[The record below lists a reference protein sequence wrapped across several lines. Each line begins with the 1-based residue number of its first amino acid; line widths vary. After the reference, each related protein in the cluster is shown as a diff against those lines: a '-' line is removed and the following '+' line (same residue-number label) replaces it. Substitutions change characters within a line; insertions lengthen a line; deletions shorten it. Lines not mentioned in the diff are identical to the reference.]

1 MNKKFWKNAALYAG
15 IVLFFIGLA
24 YGFVPQVLDGKVVNQ
39 SDISGYMG
47 MAQETQQWN
56 SAHPDDRTAWT
67 DSMFGGMPTT
77 MLTGNG
83 SGDWT
88 QPVYNLL
95 LTGKRPASYLLIS
108 LLGAFL
114 LMLALGIHPLIAAGG
129 AIAVTFCSYNMQ
141 IIQVGHNA
149 KMLALA
155 FVPWVLAAV
164 IFTYRSALA
173 GPNSAGKGVK
183 ASSVVAGSDATTAS
197 SAGADSASTSNPVTP
212 DPGTSGAG
220 AWREWVPR
228 TVLGAALFALALG
241 FQIKANH
248 VQITYY
254 LAIIIFSYV
263 LVLLID
269 TLARNRKMFGR
280 FAVASALLLVLGV
293 IGIATNANRLIP
305 TYLYTQETMRGGSD
319 LSGGESK
326 GLDLSYATSWSYGW
340 EELPNMMIPDYNGGA
355 SAASV
360 NPDKSETVKLLKRA
374 WQSNARQV
382 AKALPMYWGPQPF
395 TAGPMYMGA
404 ITIFLFILGL
414 GLCRGSERWWMLI
427 PTIIGIFLAL
437 GNHFMPFTEF
447 WYYHVP
453 FYNKFRS
460 VSMALI
466 ILQFTLPML
475 GFLVLDRILKRSYE
489 RKEFLKWGLVALAV
503 TGGFCLLAMTGM
515 GRSFTG
521 SVDSGQPDML
531 VEALAADRLMLLRH
545 DAWMSLI
552 LIVLT
557 FGLLFWAYS
566 GNDDASQRAA
576 SHSATQSGAAQ
587 QRASQQSATQT
598 DALRFT
604 RPLAAG
610 VAICLLVLVNMF
622 SVGKRYLNKDHF
634 VTERAFKGQF
644 VATPADKA
652 ILADPAPSYRVLDLT
667 VNVFNDSRPS
677 YFHKNI
683 GGYSPV
689 KLQRYQ
695 DLIDH
700 YLSGE
705 INSIYRASKGAKTV
719 SEVQA
724 ALPQL
729 PVLSMLN
736 DKYIILDGNAAPL
749 RNPSAQGPC
758 WFVDSVVKASTPD
771 EEIALLGEVDLSR
784 VAVLGPDFADA
795 VEDSSLALRM
805 TECEK
810 GDYIVMTSYAPNEL
824 RYHYHA
830 KSDRVAVFSEV
841 WYPRG
846 WTAWIADG
854 QTKGATG
861 DSSRSLRMTEGKAG
875 MTAGAT
881 GDSSRSLR
889 MTEETADIELFR
901 SNWTLRGAVLP
912 AGDHDIVM
920 CFDPPSYKLSS
931 RISRAS
937 SIALILLVLLAMGGF
952 FVPFAGKNGQKDE

>member
-15 IVLFFIGLA
+15 IVLFFVGLA

-155 FVPWVLAAV
+155 FVPWVLASV

-173 GPNSAGKGVK
+173 GPKKVGV
-183 ASSVVAGSDATTAS
+183 T
-197 SAGADSASTSNPVTP
+197 

-269 TLARNRKMFGR
+269 TLARKRKMFGR

-374 WQSNARQV
+374 GQSNARQV

-414 GLCRGSERWWMLI
+414 GLCRGNERWWLLI

-489 RKEFLKWGLVALAV
+489 RKEFLKWGLVALAI

-587 QRASQQSATQT
+587 QRASQQPATQT

-652 ILADPAPSYRVLDLT
+652 ILTDPAPSYRVLDLT

-795 VEDSSLALRM
+795 VGDSSRSLRM
-805 TECEK
+805 TEEED

-830 KSDRVAVFSEV
+830 ESDRVAVFSEV

-861 DSSRSLRMTEGKAG
+861 DSSQA
-875 MTAGAT
+875 
-881 GDSSRSLR
+881 LR

-920 CFDPPSYKLSS
+920 RFDPPSYKLSS

-937 SIALILLVLLAMGGF
+937 SIALILLVLMAMGGF
-952 FVPFAGKNGQKDE
+952 FVPFTSKNGQKDE